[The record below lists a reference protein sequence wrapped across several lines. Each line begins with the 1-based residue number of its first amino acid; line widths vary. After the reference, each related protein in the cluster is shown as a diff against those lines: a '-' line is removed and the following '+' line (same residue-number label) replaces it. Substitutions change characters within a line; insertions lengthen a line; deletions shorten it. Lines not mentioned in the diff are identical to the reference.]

1 MFSKNFDKDK
11 RAQFMSAL
19 NLSQQE
25 HSDKYLGLPV
35 YVGRSR
41 SKMFEYLKDKV
52 WKRIQGWK
60 QKLLSR
66 VVNRL

>member
-19 NLSQQE
+19 NLSQQA